1 MSAVATLEIPQD
13 IRDSARVSLGDLRTE
28 LTVFPYGQ
36 GRLSVGKARELAG
49 MALWQFRQLLGSRQI
64 PVH

>member
-28 LTVFPYGQ
+28 LAVFLYGQ

-49 MALWQFRQLLGSRQI
+49 MALWQFRQ
-64 PVH
+64 